1 MSKIE
6 YENNNFSSVE
16 SAQLLDEVK
25 NLKEDGY
32 RFCHICADKNEDGF
46 ELIYSFEREDRII
59 NLKTDIALDEE
70 VSSITFVYWTAFGP
84 EFDLVKNFG
93 IKFKYVA
100 TDYVDE
106 FYQVEEM
113 SLSAEAIRREIELLA
128 ESKDYRQMM
137 YAAERLPGTCSFG
150 NSLGYCMAVEKA
162 AGIKIP
168 ERAEYLRVVFQEL
181 SRIQSHMMWLASLAE
196 HIGFEGLSMKCWALR
211 ENILNIFEK
220 ISGNR
225 IMLSICKVGG
235 MKKDVSTEMLNIIVN
250 ILSDMKRKTA
260 DIVDVFVKDSSVNS
274 RLAGIGT
281 LDRKTAEAF
290 CVGPVARASG
300 AYVDARNDAEMSV
313 YKKLEFMPV
322 LGEDGDCMA
331 RCKVRIAE
339 IFQSMELVEKVVA
352 MIPEGSVSAEVE
364 SLNEGE
370 ASVRI
375 EQPEGQAFYY
385 VKTAGQESLKRLSVR
400 LPEDINMPAFVR
412 VMQNCELAD
421 VPLLALT
428 MEPCLN
434 DMKW

>member
-1 MSKIE
+1 MNKIE
-6 YENNNFSSVE
+6 YNNNFSSVE
-16 SAQLLDEVK
+16 STQLLDEVK
-25 NLKEDGY
+25 KLREDGY
-32 RFCHICADKNEDGF
+32 RFCHVCADKNEDGF
-46 ELIYSFEREDRII
+46 ELIYSFERDDKIV
-59 NLKTDIALDEE
+59 NLKTDIASDEE
-70 VSSITFVYWTAFGP
+70 MSSITFVYWTAFGS

-106 FYQVEEM
+106 FYKVEEM

-137 YAAERLPGTCSFG
+137 YAVERMPGTCSFG
-150 NSLGYCMAVEKA
+150 HSLGYCMAVEKA
-162 AGIKIP
+162 SGIKIP
-168 ERAEYLRVVFQEL
+168 ERAEYLRVIFQEL
-181 SRIQSHMMWLASLAE
+181 SRIQSHLMWLALVAE
-196 HIGFEGLSMKCWALR
+196 HIGFETLSMECWLLR

-235 MKKDVSTEMLNIIVN
+235 IKKDVTPEMLNIIVD
-250 ILSDMKRKTA
+250 ILAGMKKKTA
-260 DIVDVFVKDSSVNS
+260 DTADIFVKDISVGS

-281 LDRKTAEAF
+281 LDRKTAESF

-300 AYVDARNDAEMSV
+300 AYVDARNDDEMSV
-313 YKKLEFMPV
+313 YKKLEFLPI
-322 LGEDGDCMA
+322 LSEDGDCMA

-339 IFQSMELVEKVVA
+339 IFQSMELVEKAVEQ
-352 MIPEGSVSAEVE
+352 IPDGCISAEIE
-364 SLNEGE
+364 SLDEGE

-385 VKTAGQESLKRLSVR
+385 VKISDQEYLKKLSVR

-421 VPLLALT
+421 MPLLALT